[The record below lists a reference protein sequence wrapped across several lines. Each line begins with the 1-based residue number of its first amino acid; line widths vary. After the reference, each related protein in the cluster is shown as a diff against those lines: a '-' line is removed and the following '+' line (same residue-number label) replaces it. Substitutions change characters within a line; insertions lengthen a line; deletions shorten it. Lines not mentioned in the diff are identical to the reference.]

1 LSPLDETGGDV
12 DAAVEDDVRLA
23 LTRVGADWRV
33 VLERRGQRSELGG
46 LDELIRFLLD
56 LAAER
61 PPVQRGLR

>member
-1 LSPLDETGGDV
+1 M

>member
-1 LSPLDETGGDV
+1 MGRGDV

>member
-1 LSPLDETGGDV
+1 M

-33 VLERRGQRSELGG
+33 VLERRGQRSELGS
-46 LDELIRFLLD
+46 LDELIRFLRE

-61 PPVQRGLR
+61 LPVQRGLR